1 MQRECFGRLLL
12 AWVVSSA
19 IGLTAYDCDEPTP
32 VKPLRLDT
40 VAPCEVIIPVLCMKK
55 CSG

>member
-40 VAPCEVIIPVLCMKK
+40 VAPCEVIIPE
-55 CSG
+55 